1 MARPLARAA
10 IGLLLLAAA
19 GCDGGGGLIGGG
31 NPPPPPP
38 PPPPQPGAANFDVTP
53 CLLQFVAPGQNVASL
68 VIPDVLTINT
78 DRQASFPN
86 GRTPA
91 DPVID
96 RTLALLFLDFSRHS
110 INTFH
115 NFPVNPGGNDVPLPA
130 AFPWLAPAF
139 GGQRPSLGGSNFN
152 FRTDPDSAYT
162 RVDRMG
168 MPAVATALI
177 GSSAKVPYNDDSP
190 PQDLSAPAGSM
201 NYKWVPEIRTQLT
214 ALTNALAD
222 DFQAAGLTMC
232 AQAR

>member
-1 MARPLARAA
+1 MRRPLVRAA
-10 IGLLLLAAA
+10 IGPICLAAA
-19 GCDGGGGLIGGG
+19 ACDGGGGFVGGG
-31 NPPPPPP
+31 NPPNPPPPPP
-38 PPPPQPGAANFDVTP
+38 AGAANFDVTP
-53 CLLQFVAPGQNVASL
+53 CLLQFVAPGQNLASL

-78 DRQASFPN
+78 GRPASFPN

-96 RTLALLFLDFSRHS
+96 RTLALIFLDFSRHG
-110 INTFH
+110 IDTFH
-115 NFPVNPGGNDVPLPA
+115 NIPVNPGGNDVALPA

-152 FRTDPDSAYT
+152 FRTDPESAYA

-177 GSSAKVPYNDDSP
+177 GSSAKVPYNNDSP
-190 PQDLSAPAGSM
+190 TEDLSAPAGSPTF
-201 NYKWVPEIRTQLT
+201 KWVPEIRTQLT
-214 ALTNALAD
+214 ALTNVLAD

-232 AQAR
+232 ARPV

>member
-1 MARPLARAA
+1 VSPRAFRRGA
-10 IGLLLLAAA
+10 LGALLLLAAA
-19 GCDGGGGLIGGG
+19 GCDGGGGLGGN

-38 PPPPQPGAANFDVTP
+38 PPPPPAAANFDVTP
-53 CLLQFVAPGQNVASL
+53 CLLQTVAPGQNLASL

-78 DRQASFPN
+78 ARAASFPN

-96 RTLALLFLDFSRHS
+96 RTLALIFLDLRVHS
-110 INTFH
+110 VDAFYNI
-115 NFPVNPGGNDVPLPA
+115 PVNPGGNDVPLPA
-130 AFPWLAPAF
+130 SFPWLAPAF

-152 FRTDPDSAYT
+152 FRTDPESAFT

-177 GSSAKVPYNDDSP
+177 GSSAKNPYNDDSP
-190 PQDLSAPAGSM
+190 PQDLSASPEGTF
-201 NYKWVPEIRTQLT
+201 KWVPEIRTQLT

-222 DFQAAGLTMC
+222 DFRAAGLTMC
-232 AQAR
+232 AQPR